1 MIKLAASLFLATA
14 FAAPLAQAL
23 PTITFNGVAYGANVA
38 DFYNGG
44 TDSAGYSGTN
54 YGIHFNAV
62 VGNTIAGAYVNGHA
76 TMSFAANLFG
86 DNVPFYIQ
94 FNASR
99 YDVDGGNSFIYSGN
113 NIIDTQ
119 WVGGNGN
126 PYCNTQA
133 QCNAMGY
140 GYVYHSTMG
149 GYYFYSDGTA
159 TSVTFNTDRLDNVR
173 FVLASEVGSNP
184 RPPSLVGSA
193 ELDREVPEPAPLALL
208 GIGAVLLT
216 LTRRKASTSK

>member
-1 MIKLAASLFLATA
+1 MIKLATSLLFAIVFAT
-14 FAAPLAQAL
+14 PLAHAL
-23 PTITFNGVAYGANVA
+23 PVMTFDGVAYGANVA

-44 TDSAGYSGTN
+44 TDSAGYSGAN
-54 YGIHFNAV
+54 YGVHFNAV
-62 VGNTIAGAYVNGHA
+62 VGNTVAGAYVKGAA
-76 TMSFAANLFG
+76 TMTFAANLFG

-99 YDVDGGNSFIYSGN
+99 YDVDGANSFIRGGTSGGSV
-113 NIIDTQ
+113 

-126 PYCNTQA
+126 PRCNTEA
-133 QCNAMGY
+133 ACIALGT

-173 FVLASEVGSNP
+173 FVLASEINGNP
-184 RPPSLVGSA
+184 RPPSLIGSA
-193 ELDREVPEPAPLALL
+193 VLDREIPEPATFALL
-208 GIGAVLLT
+208 GIGAALLM
-216 LTRRKASTSK
+216 LTRRKKPAST